1 MVMDN
6 APEEQVQDA
15 PQEEGGSG
23 ITALTPEVGL
33 PQEASYGGGTD
44 EPQQGQPV
52 APQDAPQAPAQ
63 QDQQSQQQQEPSQEA
78 VRAEFMRRQAE
89 IDELNRRRAE
99 EDQRAWQ
106 QDVARRAHAYQQQ
119 LEARGYLPDHAREQA
134 GMMVRQEQQ
143 AIQSQQQTHDA
154 MGTLEGRQMA
164 TLHFMEQYGLAD
176 KNTIDTIKMLYQ
188 TQSPDQMEREAARL
202 KADRA
207 KDAELAQLRQGQVQP
222 QTFDNSQGSA
232 EASTSEDRLINA
244 YLNGDRS
251 EAAVKAARNLT
262 FGG

>member
-6 APEEQVQDA
+6 APEQQVQDA
-15 PQEEGGSG
+15 PQEEENTG
-23 ITALTPEVGL
+23 ITDLTPENQGPVEETYGGSDTDT
-33 PQEASYGGGTD
+33 PVAQEA
-44 EPQQGQPV
+44 PPVQQQPQPV
-52 APQDAPQAPAQ
+52 EQEQPQM
-63 QDQQSQQQQEPSQEA
+63 PSEA
-78 VRAEFMRRQAE
+78 DRLEVARRQAE
-89 IDELNRRRAE
+89 NDELNRRRYAE
-99 EDQRAWQ
+99 QEQAYRNDLGQRA
-106 QDVARRAHAYQQQ
+106 RAYQQQ
-119 LEARGYLPDHAREQA
+119 LESKGYLSEHAREQA
-134 GMMVRQEQQ
+134 AMMVRQEQNST
-143 AIQSQQQTHDA
+143 QSQQQAYEA

-188 TQSPDQMEREAARL
+188 TQSPDQMEREASRL

>member
-1 MVMDN
+1 
-6 APEEQVQDA
+6 
-15 PQEEGGSG
+15 
-23 ITALTPEVGL
+23 
-33 PQEASYGGGTD
+33 
-44 EPQQGQPV
+44 
-52 APQDAPQAPAQ
+52 
-63 QDQQSQQQQEPSQEA
+63 
-78 VRAEFMRRQAE
+78 
-89 IDELNRRRAE
+89 
-99 EDQRAWQ
+99 
-106 QDVARRAHAYQQQ
+106 
-119 LEARGYLPDHAREQA
+119 
-134 GMMVRQEQQ
+134 
-143 AIQSQQQTHDA
+143 
-154 MGTLEGRQMA
+154 
-164 TLHFMEQYGLAD
+164 MEQYGLAD

>member
-1 MVMDN
+1 
-6 APEEQVQDA
+6 
-15 PQEEGGSG
+15 
-23 ITALTPEVGL
+23 
-33 PQEASYGGGTD
+33 
-44 EPQQGQPV
+44 
-52 APQDAPQAPAQ
+52 
-63 QDQQSQQQQEPSQEA
+63 
-78 VRAEFMRRQAE
+78 
-89 IDELNRRRAE
+89 
-99 EDQRAWQ
+99 
-106 QDVARRAHAYQQQ
+106 
-119 LEARGYLPDHAREQA
+119 
-134 GMMVRQEQQ
+134 MVRQEQQ

-188 TQSPDQMEREAARL
+188 TQRPDQMEREAARL